1 MLSTRL
7 HPLSLAL
14 LMALPATAAV
24 PVEEMASNVAAEAA
38 IEKISVTG
46 KKVAYANNATDE
58 SAKLQQAAISSV
70 LDLINKLPGVNVAQ
84 GDAFGSDDYTTTV
97 SMRGFVIDRADQ
109 QLGITIDGLPNGG
122 SAYAGGSKAN
132 RYLDSE
138 NTAFVEVGQGSGDIS
153 SASLDALGGT
163 INFVSA
169 NPMAEQQARLD
180 YSTGSFNARR
190 YFARFDSGEVFG
202 NTTSYVSLSDSYNNR
217 WIGTGSNGF
226 SNRLHAE
233 AKSVTELDNSKITA
247 RFSYDDA
254 HEDNYDYRSLE
265 QFKQNPKFDGLTNVW
280 TGNPD
285 IDQNFAEAW
294 STLREN
300 TLAYVKA
307 EFTLTDSM
315 QLDVSPYLHLQEG
328 RGDWLP
334 PYQVYATDAKGQKI
348 SQGNG
353 AKRTTFT
360 YVDAQGRPILDPK
373 ADLTNAKR
381 VSSYRHTHYDKDRF
395 GITTNLNWQLDSQ
408 LIRAGIWLEQ
418 QQRNQSR
425 DWHQVLDAK
434 VYHYFDERPYWVQF
448 NDDYQNDVMK
458 LYLQDKISLGDL
470 ELTLGVQQY
479 LVDVERTDN
488 FNSAN
493 SGKLNSDS
501 DLLPSAGLVYP
512 LSAEVEVFAGF
523 SKNFK
528 AIPDTLL
535 NTVGQDF
542 NKLEPETADNM
553 DFGLRYQGES
563 VNASATLYQ
572 INFDNRITLLAYQ
585 EVDGAP
591 DYLTELD
598 GTFVNVGGVK
608 SKGLE
613 ANIDWR
619 FADSLSLNSSLT
631 LNNSEYTQNVNGYR
645 AGDKVAAIPEQM
657 LSATFKYQHD
667 NYRAG
672 LGAKYTAEY
681 FGAAKRTE
689 MNKISIWNRD
699 NIPAHTLLNLY
710 AGYHAEMAQAGF
722 VQTLDL
728 SFVINNLTDKRYIA
742 GGQEGAYLLGAERS
756 ASLTLSLG
764 F

>member
-1 MLSTRL
+1 MLLTRL
-7 HPLSLAL
+7 HPLTLGLLLAL
-14 LMALPATAAV
+14 QPAVQA
-24 PVEEMASNVAAEAA
+24 EEMADNAGAEAA
-38 IEKISVTG
+38 IEVMSITG

-58 SAKLQQAAISSV
+58 SAKLQQAAISNV
-70 LDLINKLPGVNVAQ
+70 MDLINKLPGVNVAQ

-109 QLGITIDGLPNGG
+109 QIGITVDGIPNGG

-138 NTAFVEVGQGSGDIS
+138 NTGFVEVGQGSGDIS

-180 YSTGSFNARR
+180 YSAGSFNARR
-190 YFARFDSGEVFG
+190 YFARFDSGEVLG
-202 NTTSYVSLSDSYNNR
+202 NTTSYFSLSDSYNSR

-226 SNRLHAE
+226 SNRLHGE
-233 AKSVTELDNSKITA
+233 AKSVTELDNAKITA

-254 HEDNYDYRSLE
+254 HEDNYDYRSLT

-300 TLAYVKA
+300 TLAYVKGD
-307 EFTLTDSM
+307 FTLSDNL

-334 PYQVYATDAKGQKI
+334 PYQVYATDAKGQQI

-353 AKRTTFT
+353 AKRETFN

-373 ADLTNAKR
+373 ADTSKAKR
-381 VSSYRHTHYDKDRF
+381 VSSYRHTHYDKDRY
-395 GITTNLNWQLDSQ
+395 GVTANLNWQLENQ
-408 LIRAGIWLEQ
+408 QIRTGLWFEQ
-418 QQRNQSR
+418 QERNQSR

-434 VYHYFDERPYWVQF
+434 VYHYYDETPYWVQF
-448 NDDYQNDVMK
+448 NDDYQNDVLK
-458 LYLQDKISLGDL
+458 FYVQDKIALGDL

-479 LVDVERTDN
+479 LVDVERNDN
-488 FNSAN
+488 FNSN
-493 SGKLNSDS
+493 NNGKLDSDS
-501 DLLPSAGLVYP
+501 DLLPSVGVVYP
-512 LSAEVEVFAGF
+512 LTANLEAFTGF

-542 NKLEPETADNM
+542 NKLEPETAENFDL
-553 DFGLRYQGES
+553 GLRYQGDS
-563 VNASATLYQ
+563 INASATLYN

-585 EVDGAP
+585 QVDGAP

-619 FADSLSLNSSLT
+619 FADSLSLNSGLT

-645 AGDKVAAIPEQM
+645 QGDKVAAIPEQM
-657 LSATFKYQHD
+657 LSATLKYQHEK
-667 NYRAG
+667 YRAG
-672 LGAKYTAEY
+672 IGAKYTAEY

-689 MNKISIWNRD
+689 INKVAVWNRD
-699 NIPAHTLLNLY
+699 EIPAHTLLNLY
-710 AGYHAEMAQAGF
+710 AGYHAEMAQAGLI
-722 VQTLDL
+722 QTLDL
-728 SFVINNLTDKRYIA
+728 SFIINNLTDKRYLA

-756 ASLTLSLG
+756 ASLTISLG

>member
-1 MLSTRL
+1 MLLTRL
-7 HPLSLAL
+7 HPLTLGLLLAL
-14 LMALPATAAV
+14 QPAVQA
-24 PVEEMASNVAAEAA
+24 EEMADNAGAEAA
-38 IEKISVTG
+38 IEVMSITG

-58 SAKLQQAAISSV
+58 SAKLQQAAISNV
-70 LDLINKLPGVNVAQ
+70 MDLINKLPGVNVAQ

-109 QLGITIDGLPNGG
+109 QIGITVDGIPNGG

-138 NTAFVEVGQGSGDIS
+138 NTGFVEVGQGSGDIS

-180 YSTGSFNARR
+180 YSAGSFNARR
-190 YFARFDSGEVFG
+190 YFARFDSGEVLG
-202 NTTSYVSLSDSYNNR
+202 NTTSYFSLSDSYNSR

-226 SNRLHAE
+226 SNRLHGE
-233 AKSVTELDNSKITA
+233 AKSVTELDNAKITA

-254 HEDNYDYRSLE
+254 HEDNYDYRSLT

-300 TLAYVKA
+300 TLAYVKGD
-307 EFTLTDSM
+307 FTLSDSL

-334 PYQVYATDAKGQKI
+334 PYQVYATDAKGQQI

-353 AKRTTFT
+353 AKRETFN

-373 ADLTNAKR
+373 ADTSKAKR
-381 VSSYRHTHYDKDRF
+381 VSSYRHTHYDKDRY
-395 GITTNLNWQLDSQ
+395 GVTANLNWQLENQ
-408 LIRAGIWLEQ
+408 QIRTGLWFEQ
-418 QQRNQSR
+418 QERNQSR

-434 VYHYFDERPYWVQF
+434 VYHYYDETPYWVQF
-448 NDDYQNDVMK
+448 NDDYQNDVLK
-458 LYLQDKISLGDL
+458 FYVQDKIALGDL

-479 LVDVERTDN
+479 LVDVERNDN
-488 FNSAN
+488 FNSN
-493 SGKLNSDS
+493 NNGKLDSDS
-501 DLLPSAGLVYP
+501 DLLPSVGVVYP
-512 LSAEVEVFAGF
+512 LTANLEAFAGF

-542 NKLEPETADNM
+542 NKLEPETAENFDL
-553 DFGLRYQGES
+553 GLRYQGDS
-563 VNASATLYQ
+563 INASATLYN

-585 EVDGAP
+585 QVDGAP

-619 FADSLSLNSSLT
+619 FADSLSLNSGLT

-645 AGDKVAAIPEQM
+645 QGDKVAAIPEQM
-657 LSATFKYQHD
+657 LSATLKYQHEK
-667 NYRAG
+667 YRAG
-672 LGAKYTAEY
+672 IGAKYTAEY

-689 MNKISIWNRD
+689 INKVAVWNRD
-699 NIPAHTLLNLY
+699 EIPAHTLLNLY
-710 AGYHAEMAQAGF
+710 AGYHAEMAQAGLI
-722 VQTLDL
+722 QTLDL
-728 SFVINNLTDKRYIA
+728 SFIINNLTDKRYLA

-756 ASLTLSLG
+756 ASLTISLG

>member
-1 MLSTRL
+1 MLLTRL
-7 HPLSLAL
+7 HPLTLSLLLAL
-14 LMALPATAAV
+14 QPAVQA
-24 PVEEMASNVAAEAA
+24 EEMANNADAEAA
-38 IEKISVTG
+38 IEVMSITG

-58 SAKLQQAAISSV
+58 SAKLQQAAISNV
-70 LDLINKLPGVNVAQ
+70 MDLINKLPGVNVAQ

-109 QLGITIDGLPNGG
+109 QIGITVDGIPNGG

-138 NTAFVEVGQGSGDIS
+138 NTGFVEVGQGTGDIS

-190 YFARFDSGEVFG
+190 YFARFDSGEVLG
-202 NTTSYVSLSDSYNNR
+202 NTTSYFSLSDSYNNR

-233 AKSVTELDNSKITA
+233 AKSVTELDNARITA

-254 HEDNYDYRSLE
+254 HEDNYDYRSLT
-265 QFKQNPKFDGLTNVW
+265 QFKQNPKFDGLTNIW

-300 TLAYVKA
+300 TLAYVKGD
-307 EFTLTDSM
+307 FTLSDNL

-334 PYQVYATDAKGQKI
+334 PYQVYATDANGQQI

-353 AKRTTFT
+353 AKRQTFN

-373 ADLTNAKR
+373 ADTSKAKR
-381 VSSYRHTHYDKDRF
+381 VSSYRHTHYDKNRY
-395 GITTNLNWQLDSQ
+395 GLTANLNWQLDNQ
-408 LIRAGIWLEQ
+408 QIRTGLWFEQ
-418 QQRNQSR
+418 QERNQSR

-434 VYHYFDERPYWVQF
+434 VYHYYDETPYWVQF

-458 LYLQDKISLGDL
+458 FYVQDKIALGDL

-479 LVDVERTDN
+479 LVDVERDDN
-488 FNSAN
+488 FNSTN
-493 SGKLNSDS
+493 NGKLDSDS
-501 DLLPSAGLVYP
+501 DLLPSVGLVYP
-512 LSAEVEVFAGF
+512 LTANLEAFAGF

-542 NKLEPETADNM
+542 NKLEPETAENFDL
-553 DFGLRYQGES
+553 GLRYQGDS
-563 VNASATLYQ
+563 INASATLYN

-585 EVDGAP
+585 QVDGAP

-619 FADSLSLNSSLT
+619 FADSLSLNSGLT

-657 LSATFKYQHD
+657 LSATLKYQHE

-689 MNKISIWNRD
+689 INKVAVWNRD
-699 NIPAHTLLNLY
+699 EIPAHTLLNLY
-710 AGYHAEMAQAGF
+710 AGYHAEMAQAGLI
-722 VQTLDL
+722 QTLDL
-728 SFVINNLTDKRYIA
+728 SFIINNLTDKTYLA

-756 ASLTLSLG
+756 ASLTISLG

>member
-7 HPLSLAL
+7 HPLTLGLLLAL
-14 LMALPATAAV
+14 QPAVQA
-24 PVEEMASNVAAEAA
+24 EEMANNAGAEAA
-38 IEKISVTG
+38 IEVMSITG

-58 SAKLQQAAISSV
+58 SAKLQQAAISNV
-70 LDLINKLPGVNVAQ
+70 MDLINKLPGVNVAQ

-109 QLGITIDGLPNGG
+109 QIGITVDGIPNGG

-138 NTAFVEVGQGSGDIS
+138 NTGFVEVGQGSGDIS

-190 YFARFDSGEVFG
+190 YFARFDSGEVLG
-202 NTTSYVSLSDSYNNR
+202 NTTSYFSLSDSYNSR

-233 AKSVTELDNSKITA
+233 AKSVTELDNARITA

-254 HEDNYDYRSLE
+254 HEDNYDYRSLA

-300 TLAYVKA
+300 TLAYVKGD
-307 EFTLTDSM
+307 FTLADNL

-334 PYQVYATDAKGQKI
+334 PYQVYATDAKGQQI

-353 AKRTTFT
+353 AKRETFN
-360 YVDAQGRPILDPK
+360 YVDAQGRPILDPN
-373 ADLTNAKR
+373 ADTSKAKR
-381 VSSYRHTHYDKDRF
+381 VSSYRHTHYDKNRY
-395 GITTNLNWQLDSQ
+395 GLTANLNWQLDNQ
-408 LIRAGIWLEQ
+408 QIRTGLWFEQ
-418 QQRNQSR
+418 QERNQSR

-434 VYHYFDERPYWVQF
+434 VYHYYDETPYWVQF
-448 NDDYQNDVMK
+448 NDDYQNDVLK
-458 LYLQDKISLGDL
+458 FYVQDKIALGDL

-479 LVDVERTDN
+479 LVDVERNDN
-488 FNSAN
+488 FNSN
-493 SGKLNSDS
+493 NNGKLDSDS
-501 DLLPSAGLVYP
+501 DLLPSVGLVYP
-512 LSAEVEVFAGF
+512 LSANLEVFAGF

-542 NKLEPETADNM
+542 NKLEPETAENFDL
-553 DFGLRYQGES
+553 GLRYQGDS
-563 VNASATLYQ
+563 INASATLYN

-619 FADSLSLNSSLT
+619 FADSLSLNSGLT

-645 AGDKVAAIPEQM
+645 EGDKVAAIPEQM
-657 LSATFKYQHD
+657 LSATLKYQHE

-689 MNKISIWNRD
+689 INKVAVWNRD
-699 NIPAHTLLNLY
+699 EIPAHTLFNLY
-710 AGYHAEMAQAGF
+710 AGYHAEMAQAGLI
-722 VQTLDL
+722 QTLDL
-728 SFVINNLTDKRYIA
+728 SFIINNLTDKRYLA

-756 ASLTLSLG
+756 ASLTISLG